1 MSFSARQWRQW
12 RLSVWKPEM
21 PGSKKVPAGAGT
33 FWQSGLFCKAIRT
46 AAFFC
51 FILQGMA

>member
-1 MSFSARQWRQW
+1 MRFSDRQWRQW